1 MSYQLEV
8 TEKAF
13 SQLEKL
19 KRSDKNSYSKCFEL
33 ILAIMS
39 EPRSGIGK
47 PERLRY
53 QDAEFWSRRLNE
65 KDRIV
70 YILFEDIELVVID
83 SVLGHYDDH

>member
-33 ILAIMS
+33 ILNILI

-53 QDAEFWSRRLNE
+53 QEEEIWSRRLNE